1 MNVNDYWEIQTGET
15 KGLKNLKYVL
25 NSKLPV
31 NLDIAKAII
40 NVIRN
45 TLDICS

>member
-1 MNVNDYWEIQTGET
+1 MLTTTLLGDTDRRDQR
-15 KGLKNLKYVL
+15 LKELKYVL

-31 NLDIAKAII
+31 NLDIAEAII

-45 TLDICS
+45 TLNICS